1 MIDFHNH
8 ILPNIDDGSKSE
20 DISLD
25 MLSFAED
32 QGITEVVNTVHFQ
45 HPKMENKSISYKII
59 KKKTESLQYLLDQ
72 NKINIKLH
80 FGSEVFF
87 SSNLVSIKS
96 DPLATIGNGKYMLI
110 EFPLIQVPEVQKK
123 YLFELKLSGVTP
135 IIAHPERYL
144 TVQEDYSLITKWLE
158 SGCLIQVDAGSI
170 LGKVGKK
177 SKVVAERIIKNGW
190 CQIIGSDSHDNNN
203 RNFCLKEAYEYAC
216 QWIGNDEVEIF
227 KENPK
232 KILEGTPIQVDFEY
246 DETGKTFF
254 NKIISKWL

>member
-144 TVQEDYSLITKWLE
+144 TVQEDYSLIT
-158 SGCLIQVDAGSI
+158 
-170 LGKVGKK
+170 
-177 SKVVAERIIKNGW
+177 N
-190 CQIIGSDSHDNNN
+190 
-203 RNFCLKEAYEYAC
+203 
-216 QWIGNDEVEIF
+216 
-227 KENPK
+227 
-232 KILEGTPIQVDFEY
+232 
-246 DETGKTFF
+246 
-254 NKIISKWL
+254 